1 MKRWLTIVLVP
12 LLLLTAAP
20 ATAAIKPLPVGPDV
34 DYQLGG
40 ARSVPANVGIVVRDR
55 RAKPLPGVYNICYIN
70 GFQTQ
75 AEERHFWKKRMTL
88 VLKRHG
94 KPVVDSAWNEWLLDL
109 RTAKRRE
116 RLSRI
121 VGVWTR
127 RCARHGFDAV
137 EFDNLDS
144 YTRSHGLLKRRQARA
159 YAHLLVRTAHRAGL
173 AAGQKNLSD
182 LDGRHVGYNFAIAE
196 ECGRYRECGDFVSS
210 YGRRVLSI
218 EYRRKDFRW
227 TCAHYGGRLAV
238 VLRDLDLTSTGVRD
252 WC

>member
-1 MKRWLTIVLVP
+1 VRHWLALVL
-12 LLLLTAAP
+12 AP
-20 ATAAIKPLPVGPDV
+20 ALLSTALPAAAANTPLPQGPDV

-40 ARSVPANVGIVVRDR
+40 VRDVPANVGIVVRDR
-55 RAKPLPGVYNICYIN
+55 EASPLPGAYNICYVN

-75 AEERHFWKKRMTL
+75 ASERSFWRKRMTL
-88 VLKRHG
+88 VLRRGG

-109 RTAKRRE
+109 RTAHNRA

-127 RCARHGFDAV
+127 RCAAHGYDAV

-144 YTRSHGLLKRRQARA
+144 YTRSHSLLTRRQATS
-159 YAHLLVRTAHRAGL
+159 YAHLLVRSAHRAGL

-182 LDGRHVGYNFAIAE
+182 FNGRGIGYNFAVAE
-196 ECGRYRECGDFVSS
+196 ECGRYRECSDYTAH

-218 EYRRKDFRW
+218 EYRRADFRW
-227 TCAHYGGRLAV
+227 TCSHYGAQLPV
-238 VLRDLDLTSTGVRD
+238 VLRDLALGPRGVRA